1 MEYISLMLQILF
13 LLCTVFLP
21 TGDNYL
27 LGSKEN
33 YKIYLLI
40 EIITQGLCTITNIV
54 ILFIIKKIAVYIL
67 VLHVILMGLIKF
79 GFSIRGKKI
88 YFKELTDMIVGNN
101 LLTKSPLEIRNYL
114 LKKYEKVFFIEDIK
128 KCLQNLND

>member
-1 MEYISLMLQILF
+1 MEYIFLMLQILF

-40 EIITQGLCTITNIV
+40 EIIIQGLCTITNIV

>member
-1 MEYISLMLQILF
+1 MLQILF

>member
-1 MEYISLMLQILF
+1 MLQILF

-40 EIITQGLCTITNIV
+40 EIIIQGLCTITNIV